1 MSNTNSIVSLMAS
14 IMNTICDTLDIS
26 NRYGNTGY
34 IDFIKQTE
42 LQENN
47 IMKGMDDYRR
57 LFIVFKAEV
66 IYDDNTKRNTFTTVF
81 QRFDKELLWHS
92 CGHDGQLLF
101 DTVGGINATQLQL
114 LDNLLKNGFVDLT
127 PDMDYDNL
135 KFCGKNSKTIKKIQ
149 IGYSSI

>member
-14 IMNTICDTLDIS
+14 IMNTTCDTLDIS

-66 IYDDNTKRNTFTTVF
+66 IYDDNTKSNTFTTVF
-81 QRFDKELLWHS
+81 QRFDKELL
-92 CGHDGQLLF
+92 LLS
-101 DTVGGINATQLQL
+101 L
-114 LDNLLKNGFVDLT
+114 
-127 PDMDYDNL
+127 
-135 KFCGKNSKTIKKIQ
+135 
-149 IGYSSI
+149 SI